1 MKRRILMSLLVIG
14 AVVAVIGGAT
24 TAFFSD
30 TDTSGTNTYSAGI
43 IDIYV
48 GGTTWEEGFTLA
60 DLKPSETGW
69 IEFRV
74 YNPGG
79 NDVVVWKKLTVT
91 NQWGGDH
98 PESEDIEDPG
108 DDINNLASWIFYDLY
123 VRGQPIIH
131 EDQLV
136 RVDNVNTVW
145 IKLGTVAAGG
155 NMLVEQSYHL
165 RPETTNWAQGD
176 EMDFTIELLA
186 TQTNDPAG
194 PIPAAGTIELV
205 AKDKYWSPDLASG
218 SGTVTFNYTS
228 ASPGSLTASFAG
240 TVPLADTLYSMIYYP
255 DPWPGSPGCV
265 FGTASSA
272 SDRIIT
278 IPSGT
283 CTPVAADPDDNMPA
297 GVKIWLVPSSDYDV
311 DHMTLWNPGNYLF
324 ETNLLPL
331 P

>member
-1 MKRRILMSLLVIG
+1 MSLLVIG
-14 AVVAVIGGAT
+14 AVAAVIGGAT
-24 TAFFSD
+24 TAYFSD
-30 TDTSGTNTYSAGI
+30 TDTSGPNTFSAGI

-48 GGTTWEEGFTLA
+48 GGEAWEKGFTLA

-69 IEFRV
+69 IRFRV
-74 YNPGG
+74 YNPGA

-91 NQWGGDH
+91 EQGGGLH
-98 PESEDIEDPG
+98 PESEDIEDPD

-123 VRGQPIIH
+123 VRGNAVIPAAH
-131 EDQLV
+131 EV

-176 EMDFTIELLA
+176 EMKFTIELLA

-194 PIPAAGTIELV
+194 PIPAAGTIGLV
-205 AKDKYWSPDLASG
+205 AKDKYWSPHAG
-218 SGTVTFNYTS
+218 AGIGTVTYSYAS
-228 ASPGSLTASFAG
+228 ASPGTLTASFSG
-240 TVPLADTLYSMIYYP
+240 TVPLPDTDYSMIYYP

-265 FGTASSA
+265 FGTGT
-272 SDRIIT
+272 SDGSRNIT
-278 IPSGT
+278 IPSGP
-283 CTPVAADPDDNMPA
+283 CAVPDVGDQNMPA
-297 GVKIWLVPSSDYDV
+297 GIKVWLVPSSDYDV